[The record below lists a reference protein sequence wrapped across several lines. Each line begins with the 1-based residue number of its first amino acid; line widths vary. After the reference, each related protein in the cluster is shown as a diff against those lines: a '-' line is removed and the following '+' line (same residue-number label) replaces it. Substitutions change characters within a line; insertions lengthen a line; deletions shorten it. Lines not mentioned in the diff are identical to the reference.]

1 MSEYKDLLD
10 DIMFESIEQ
19 MPGDW
24 EPLVT
29 GPEAWLIAEEEMPED
44 DLWEQMA
51 VAYEAI
57 QLETPV
63 VDEQAETFELLSLF
77 A

>member
-1 MSEYKDLLD
+1 M
-10 DIMFESIEQ
+10 DIMDTELYTSIEQ
-19 MPGDW
+19 LPGDW
-24 EPLVT
+24 DPLVS
-29 GPEAWLIAEEEMPED
+29 GPEDGLIAVEEMPED

-63 VDEQAETFELLSLF
+63 VDEQAETFDLLSLF